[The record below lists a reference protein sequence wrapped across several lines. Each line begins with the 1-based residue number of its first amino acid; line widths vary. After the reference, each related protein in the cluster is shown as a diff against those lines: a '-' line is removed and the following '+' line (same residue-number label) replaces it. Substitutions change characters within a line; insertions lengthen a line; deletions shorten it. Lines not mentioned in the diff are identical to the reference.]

1 MALVPSTAMPR
12 WNRPLRFALPLSRFM
27 IQRSHWGVEAIVDFG
42 TSTGSAVAALGVV
55 VVDPGA
61 VERVELVTIR
71 VPLGSHT
78 GQGTTGQ
85 RHRAHVE
92 SPLSF
97 QKMEPLPARVIRRR
111 SRRSTAGVGGA
122 Q

>member
-27 IQRSHWGVEAIVDFG
+27 IQRSHCAVEALVDFG

-61 VERVELVTIR
+61 VERVELVTVR
-71 VPLGSHT
+71 VALGPHT

-92 SPLSF
+92 TPFSFKRWSPF
-97 QKMEPLPARVIRRR
+97 
-111 SRRSTAGVGGA
+111 
-122 Q
+122 